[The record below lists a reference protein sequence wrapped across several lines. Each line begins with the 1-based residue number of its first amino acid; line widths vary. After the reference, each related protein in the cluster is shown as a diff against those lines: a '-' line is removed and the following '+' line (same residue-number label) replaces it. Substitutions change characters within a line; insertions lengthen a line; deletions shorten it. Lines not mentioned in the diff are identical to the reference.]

1 MHKSP
6 GADKLSGIF
15 AGMLIILFLGGSG
28 LSAYAQ
34 VRTIKGTITAS
45 DTKETLPGATILVK
59 GTTVGTVSDIDGN
72 YNIKVSQPNP
82 VLVISYMG
90 YQTLEVQAGE
100 KLVIDAVL
108 QIQKTSLDEV
118 VVIAYGTVRKSDLSG
133 SVGSIK
139 SEDITRITALNPVQ
153 SLQGQVSGVQVTS
166 VTGTPGESPV
176 VRIRGTGTIYG
187 AYPIYVVDGVIVDDI
202 SFINSSDIQSMEVL
216 KDASATSMYG
226 SRGANGVILVTTKSG
241 QKTEGKTVFNF
252 SGEIGIQ
259 KLSKKINLLN
269 GHDFAVIAN
278 EIRTGSY
285 NNVDKVPN
293 TDWQSLVFHDA
304 PVYDFQLSA
313 SGSGKAVQYYIS
325 GSYFKQGGIIDKSNY
340 ERITLKMNNTYT
352 LSQYVK
358 LGTNI
363 TLAPF
368 SQQIAPDVTWAAY
381 RALPTLEPYYA
392 DGSYAAIPG
401 IGNPLAA
408 IEYSNNSR
416 KGIRGVGNIFG
427 EVSFLKSFTLKSSFG
442 VDASYAKS
450 QSFTPAYAVLNPDGT
465 MSQQN
470 NPTSLLSKGWNDNMS
485 WLWENTLSYQKT
497 FGKHFIDAVV
507 GYTMENNTSEYMS
520 LDGKN
525 LKRDGSDFW
534 YIHPI
539 NVYDPTQSVNTIS
552 SINNGIGVY
561 NSMISYLLRVN
572 YTFNQ
577 KYIATITFRRDGSS
591 KFSQGN
597 RWSNFPSFALGW
609 NISRENF
616 MKSVK
621 VISKLKLRS
630 SWGKVGND
638 KIPWEARYS
647 NVEEVIAVFGNTL
660 VPNSGASYGL
670 NGNEKLRWEVTTQF
684 DAGLE
689 VGLFNDRLSGEFDY
703 YRRVTDDILIP
714 LTTPGYLGNGPGAL
728 ILFNAG
734 SVLNRGFEFN
744 VGWRDQIGKVKYNIS
759 VVGSTLHN
767 EMLTI
772 GGVSGADS
780 QLSGG
785 QLPGNNGSQTIAG
798 IPLGSFYG
806 YKTDGIFQTQAELDA
821 YPHMAEA
828 GVGDLRFVDV
838 NGDGKLDGN
847 DRTNIGSPIPT
858 FILGLNFGVEVY
870 GIDLSCNIQGQTGN
884 KILNAKTIIRPDPYN
899 FEQSVMG
906 RWTGPGTS
914 TTEPRPSF
922 GGYNYTPS
930 DHFIQDGSFIRIRNL
945 TLGYTLPM
953 KWSTKIAM
961 QKLRIYIK
969 ADNLFT
975 FTKFTGYSPEIGSEN
990 VLSNGI
996 DYGGYPV
1003 TSVYSVGINLTF

>member
-1 MHKSP
+1 
-6 GADKLSGIF
+6 
-15 AGMLIILFLGGSG
+15 MLIILFLGGSG
-28 LSAYAQ
+28 MSVYSQ

-59 GTTVGTVSDIDGN
+59 GTTVGTVSDIDGK
-72 YNIKVSQPNP
+72 YSIKVSLQNP

-108 QIQKTSLDEV
+108 QTQKTSLDEV

-139 SEDITRITALNPVQ
+139 AEDITRITALNPVQ

-202 SFINSSDIQSMEVL
+202 SFVNSSDIQSMEVL

-226 SRGANGVILVTTKSG
+226 SRGANGVIIVTTKSG
-241 QKTEGKTVFNF
+241 QKNEGKTVFNF
-252 SGEIGIQ
+252 SGEVGIQ
-259 KLSKKINLLN
+259 KLSKKIDLLN
-269 GHDFAVIAN
+269 GHDFAVISN
-278 EIRTGSY
+278 QIRTGSY

-293 TDWQSLVFHDA
+293 TDWQSLIFHDA

-340 ERITLKMNNTYT
+340 ERITLKLNNTYM

-381 RALPTLEPYYA
+381 RAWPTLEPYYA
-392 DGSYAAIPG
+392 DGSYAAIQG

-408 IEYSNNSR
+408 IEYSNNKR
-416 KGIRGVGNIFG
+416 KGVRGVGNIYG

-442 VDASYAKS
+442 LDASYAKAE
-450 QSFTPAYAVLNPDGT
+450 SFTPAYAVLNPDGT

-470 NPTSLLSKGWNDNMS
+470 NPTSLLSKGWDDNLS

-507 GYTMENNTSEYMS
+507 GYTMQNNTSEYMS

-616 MKSVK
+616 MKPVK
-621 VISKLKLRS
+621 VISKLKLRT

-647 NVEEVIAVFGNTL
+647 NVEELIAVFGSTL
-660 VPNSGASYGL
+660 VPNAGASYGL

-785 QLPGNNGSQTIAG
+785 QLPGTNASQTIAG
-798 IPLGSFYG
+798 IPLGTFYG

-821 YPHMAEA
+821 YPHLAEA

-884 KILNAKTIIRPDPYN
+884 KILNAKTMIRPDPYN

-906 RWTGPGTS
+906 RWTGPGTT
-914 TTEPRPSF
+914 TTEPKPSF

-930 DHFIQDGSFIRIRNL
+930 DHFVQDGSFIRIRNL
-945 TLGYTLPM
+945 TLGYTLPL
-953 KWSTKIAM
+953 KWSTTIAM